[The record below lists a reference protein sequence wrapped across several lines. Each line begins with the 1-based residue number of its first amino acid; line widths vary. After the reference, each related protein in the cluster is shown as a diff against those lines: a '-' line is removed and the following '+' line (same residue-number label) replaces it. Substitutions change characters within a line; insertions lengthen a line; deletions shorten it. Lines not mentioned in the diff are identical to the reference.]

1 MQAYKATQ
9 NSDIPARLIK
19 ESPDIFAYFILENLN
34 YSISQSVFP
43 SALKL
48 ANTTPVKKKIQKVK
62 KIITGTSVFY
72 QIFLKIYERF
82 LFKQISEYFKQ
93 FLYIFHCAFTVDNK
107 KVFGALLTDFSK
119 IFDCL
124 SHDLLIAK
132 LNEMH
137 TDLVWQL

>member
-72 QIFLKIYERF
+72 QIFLKIYEKF

-93 FLYIFHCAFTVDNK
+93 FLYIFHCGFTVDNK
-107 KVFGALLTDFSK
+107 KVFGVLLTDFSK

-124 SHDLLIAK
+124 LHDLLIAK